1 MHAASIQLQYSFS
14 IFTFRRTDKSSIAL
28 NCYSKLEIFTL
39 YLNIFEGVFKWMLW
53 MRTNTGCFCIFFQ
66 EIWPSQI
73 PSSSPNKRIIVILC
87 PVYSLKA
94 SLCPFTTGAG
104 PAPVSMINIY
114 LELATVDRRKGKHNL
129 LNGILTWFYVEYWI
143 RSRGFVIIWSF
154 SFGNYCNLIE
164 LGSKSEQIAQ
174 IFSIYSLW
182 LIRVWSGMYRWQS
195 KLLSVPSAESPSGDM
210 SQLPRIC
217 RHTGQVT
224 RGRDTDD
231 SSFVVTLNKS

>member
-1 MHAASIQLQYSFS
+1 
-14 IFTFRRTDKSSIAL
+14 
-28 NCYSKLEIFTL
+28 
-39 YLNIFEGVFKWMLW
+39 MLW

-104 PAPVSMINIY
+104 TAPVPMINIY
-114 LELATVDRRKGKHNL
+114 LQLATVDRRKGKHNL

-143 RSRGFVIIWSF
+143 RSRGLVIIWSF

-195 KLLSVPSAESPSGDM
+195 KLLSVPSESPSGDM